1 MNQPDPV
8 RVAERTIR
16 VPRRSV
22 AGRSARFLVVLLVL
36 GSLLVVA
43 WLGARPAYAHLKR
56 MRALSR
62 VQGLDDPA
70 SAVPVNEAV
79 IRLRLALLAAPGDPD
94 VLRVAARFTSRMR
107 LREAVDHWARY
118 LSSNQ
123 STDAER
129 IEAAG
134 VAIEGGRPDLGR
146 QWLGEVLGRMPDD
159 PRILGP
165 LFQLALR
172 IGTGAG
178 AEKVARRRVE
188 LAPGDVDAQL
198 DLGRLLLQSPD
209 PTAREE
215 ALKVLTAVGCDDK
228 VAVEARQRAV
238 GLLLSTMP
246 PEHPGSA
253 RIREAAR
260 SMAESSLEARLLSW
274 DLEAKADPTRG
285 AVLLREA
292 ADLGRRASTS
302 EARSRIA
309 LWLGGRGGIVEALEL
324 VPLDSCTNSFDTTS
338 VRLDCLLGLGRT
350 RELMETLDMCVRV
363 LPAGC
368 RESMLGSL
376 ALRRGETNAA
386 EAHFRTAIQ
395 MATAGG
401 EVRTLDYATQEGLR
415 FGLPLVALDALEAG
429 LPLSR
434 EPMLVIRRM
443 AALLQG
449 VPDLSRVLQAL
460 RAASRVL
467 PEEPSVTTERAWHEL
482 YLGHSTAWCVAEL
495 EKLVRA
501 GSQSRDVGMAYAF
514 ALARSGDLAGA
525 QRQMDVEMARGDD
538 PGWLPRHQMVRV
550 HIMGASGQREGA
562 RTLARSIRLQGVRS
576 EVRALVEPWL

>member
-16 VPRRSV
+16 IPRRSI
-22 AGRSARFLVVLLVL
+22 AGRSARFLVALLVL

-43 WLGARPAYAHLKR
+43 WLGARPAYASLKR
-56 MRALSR
+56 VRALSR
-62 VQGLDDPA
+62 VQGLDDPE
-70 SAVPVNEAV
+70 SVVPMKEAV
-79 IRLRLALLAAPGDPD
+79 TRLRLALLAAPGDPD
-94 VLRVAARFTSRMR
+94 VLRVAARFSSRMR

-118 LSSNQ
+118 LSTTQ
-123 STDAER
+123 PTDAER

-146 QWLGEVLGRMPDD
+146 QWLGELLGRTPDD
-159 PRILGP
+159 PRIPGP

-172 IGTGAG
+172 VGTSAG
-178 AEKVARRRVE
+178 AETLARRRVQV
-188 LAPGDVDAQL
+188 APGDVDARL

-209 PTAREE
+209 PKAREE
-215 ALKVLTAVGCDDK
+215 ALKVLTALGCDAKAD
-228 VAVEARQRAV
+228 VEARQRAL

-246 PEHPGSA
+246 LEHPESA
-253 RIREAAR
+253 RVLEAAR

-285 AVLLREA
+285 VVLLREA
-292 ADLGRRASTS
+292 ADVGRRETTS
-302 EARSRIA
+302 PGRPKIA
-309 LWLGGRGGIVEALEL
+309 LWLASRGGVKDALDL
-324 VPLDSCTNSFDTTS
+324 VPLDSCTNSFDTAS

-350 RELMETLDMCVRV
+350 SELMETLDRCAPV

-376 ALRRGETNAA
+376 AIRRGETNAA
-386 EAHFRTAIQ
+386 EAHFQTAIQ
-395 MATAGG
+395 KATAGG
-401 EVRTLDYATQEGLR
+401 EQRTFDYVTREGLR
-415 FGLPLVALDALEAG
+415 FGLLLVALDALEAG

-443 AALLQG
+443 VAVLQG

-460 RAASRVL
+460 RIASRVL
-467 PEEPSVTTERAWHEL
+467 PEEPSVTIERAWHEL

-495 EKLVRA
+495 DKLVRA
-501 GSQSRDVGMAYAF
+501 GSPSRDVGMAYAF

-525 QRQMDVEMARGDD
+525 QRQLDLEVARGED

-550 HIMGASGQREGA
+550 QIMGASGQREGA
-562 RTLARSIRLQGVRS
+562 RTLARSLRLEGVRS
-576 EVRALVEPWL
+576 EVRPLVEPWL

>member
-1 MNQPDPV
+1 
-8 RVAERTIR
+8 
-16 VPRRSV
+16 
-22 AGRSARFLVVLLVL
+22 
-36 GSLLVVA
+36 
-43 WLGARPAYAHLKR
+43 

-134 VAIEGGRPDLGR
+134 VDIEGGRPDLGR

-228 VAVEARQRAV
+228 V
-238 GLLLSTMP
+238 P
-246 PEHPGSA
+246 
-253 RIREAAR
+253 RIR
-260 SMAESSLEARLLSW
+260 
-274 DLEAKADPTRG
+274 
-285 AVLLREA
+285 
-292 ADLGRRASTS
+292 
-302 EARSRIA
+302 
-309 LWLGGRGGIVEALEL
+309 
-324 VPLDSCTNSFDTTS
+324 
-338 VRLDCLLGLGRT
+338 
-350 RELMETLDMCVRV
+350 RV
-363 LPAGC
+363 TCA
-368 RESMLGSL
+368 
-376 ALRRGETNAA
+376 
-386 EAHFRTAIQ
+386 
-395 MATAGG
+395 
-401 EVRTLDYATQEGLR
+401 
-415 FGLPLVALDALEAG
+415 
-429 LPLSR
+429 
-434 EPMLVIRRM
+434 
-443 AALLQG
+443 
-449 VPDLSRVLQAL
+449 LQA
-460 RAASRVL
+460 RR
-467 PEEPSVTTERAWHEL
+467 
-482 YLGHSTAWCVAEL
+482 
-495 EKLVRA
+495 
-501 GSQSRDVGMAYAF
+501 
-514 ALARSGDLAGA
+514 RS
-525 QRQMDVEMARGDD
+525 
-538 PGWLPRHQMVRV
+538 
-550 HIMGASGQREGA
+550 S
-562 RTLARSIRLQGVRS
+562 
-576 EVRALVEPWL
+576 